1 MILADI
7 SKFKINGTN
16 YNLKDAEAR
25 IQTQKSLSVP
35 IATVDDTSVASAF
48 TVQVAEFENE
58 PQLRDG
64 LFFYITNNVIA
75 SVEGWTLQVNNY
87 EAKPVYNVSGTRTT
101 TGFALNRTFPCWYN
115 SSINE
120 GAGAWV
126 IGYLTDTDTNTNTI
140 GYQVRTNSQTL
151 PATDKFYRYRL
162 LFTSADNEHLVPAN
176 TSSSTN
182 ATANRTPN
190 QKPINPFGP
199 IYYYSSTTAIN
210 ANANPGATVMWE
222 QYALNLGYSFAKGSA
237 LTMTP
242 YKPVYLKCAPQLDG
256 SAIIDSTTPWVQ
268 DLPTTKDGQIYIFLG
283 IAYSATNIE
292 LMIYH
297 QIYYHDGTQIKIW
310 TGADLPKEET
320 MPNIKAMLAKYGLDI
335 TTVYTEPI
343 ADTATVNGTALP
355 I

>member
-1 MILADI
+1 
-7 SKFKINGTN
+7 
-16 YNLKDAEAR
+16 
-25 IQTQKSLSVP
+25 
-35 IATVDDTSVASAF
+35 
-48 TVQVAEFENE
+48 
-58 PQLRDG
+58 
-64 LFFYITNNVIA
+64 
-75 SVEGWTLQVNNY
+75 
-87 EAKPVYNVSGTRTT
+87 
-101 TGFALNRTFPCWYN
+101 
-115 SSINE
+115 
-120 GAGAWV
+120 
-126 IGYLTDTDTNTNTI
+126 
-140 GYQVRTNSQTL
+140 
-151 PATDKFYRYRL
+151 
-162 LFTSADNEHLVPAN
+162 
-176 TSSSTN
+176 
-182 ATANRTPN
+182 
-190 QKPINPFGP
+190 
-199 IYYYSSTTAIN
+199 
-210 ANANPGATVMWE
+210 MWE
-222 QYALNLGYSFAKGSA
+222 QYALNLGYSFAKGAA

-320 MPNIKAMLAKYGLDI
+320 MSNIKAMLAKYGLDI